1 MRAMSGEWVELDNG
15 CLCCSV
21 KNDFVQALESLMRKK
36 QKPQAIVIETT
47 GARANCSCPVQHPHA
62 IMPTASALCCTLC
75 IIPTAKAM
83 CSTLR
88 HNAGS

>member
-1 MRAMSGEWVELDNG
+1 MASECSVLWFCACVSTQAMKAMSGEWVELDNG

-47 GARANCSCPVQHPHA
+47 GVCVCVPAVVPRA
-62 IMPTASALCCTLC
+62 AL
-75 IIPTAKAM
+75 
-83 CSTLR
+83 
-88 HNAGS
+88 